1 MKQVIIPALA
11 GLVLACAQLPA
22 NAQEFK
28 EHVSKE
34 FTVSKATTSAL
45 AIYNING
52 FINVE
57 GYSGDKVVL
66 EIDKS
71 ITAKNNQDLET
82 GKKEFQLL
90 FDQQG
95 DSIVAYIA
103 EPFDSRPRRNRKGNN
118 RTTDH
123 WNNDRDV
130 DYDFTLNFTVKVPN
144 RMNLIVSTVNRGNV
158 IVKHV
163 DGTLRARNVNG
174 AITLTNVRGTTDAH
188 TINGNLDVDYVAN
201 PPENSSYYTLNG
213 DIHASYPANFAGDL
227 QFKTFQGKFFTDF
240 PNTEILP
247 VQAIK
252 TTQKTGD
259 ATVYKLNK
267 NTAIRIGNGGKTFRF
282 ETFNGSIYIKKQS

>member
-1 MKQVIIPALA
+1 MKLFMIPVLA
-11 GLVLACAQLPA
+11 GLVLSCAQSPA
-22 NAQEFK
+22 TAQEFK

-34 FTVSKATTSAL
+34 FTVSKASTGAL

-52 FINVE
+52 FIKVE
-57 GYSGDKVVL
+57 GYSGDKVVI
-66 EIDKS
+66 EVDKS
-71 ITAKNNQDLET
+71 ITAKNNGDLEI
-82 GKKEFQLL
+82 GKKEFQLQ

-103 EPFDSRPRRNRKGNN
+103 EPFDSRPRRNRNRNN
-118 RTTDH
+118 

-144 RMNLIVSTVNRGNV
+144 RMNLVVSTVNRGNV
-158 IVKHV
+158 TVKDV
-163 DGTLRARNVNG
+163 EGTLKARNVNG
-174 AITLTNVRGTTDAH
+174 AITLTNVKGTTDAH

-213 DIHASYPANFAGDL
+213 NINVSYPGNLSADL
-227 QFKTFQGKFFTDF
+227 QFKTFQGKFYTDF
-240 PNTEILP
+240 PNTEVLP

-252 TTQKTGD
+252 TTQQTDGG
-259 ATVYKLNK
+259 TVYKLNK
-267 NTAIRIGNGGKTFRF
+267 NTAIRIGSGGKTFKF